1 MGGLQEDYSIMKIKY
16 SIIIPSLNGLEGLK
30 VTLPYMLSIDRNDFE
45 IVVSDN
51 CSTDGLWEYLSGIN
65 NPKLKIFKTKKRLPH
80 SKHLNFAYSK
90 SSGEWIGH
98 IGDDDLIL
106 KNRFDVLDSITNG
119 CELVV
124 GSSLRYVWKD
134 HTVEPENSI
143 GIEDFGIYS
152 LECDSIKG
160 IDYYQKLINR
170 VNISGGGCWMV
181 NRKVY
186 KKVVDK
192 FGYFSPDTANVE
204 FFSLRASAYFSK
216 KVTRIDYP
224 LFVNGR
230 MNKSSGTT
238 LHEHNSDI
246 FDWSFENP
254 GGGWHYCPIPTYS
267 YCTIS
272 LDAAL
277 RVDTVLQTNTFSNI
291 AWGKNCMGAF
301 LYKAYGV
308 DSTNSQPKITTL
320 FYSIVVNYPIG
331 SLYILFRRAA
341 GSMYF
346 WIKSLFCEVNIGV
359 RYDFVTYTKSREYLK
374 GDFLGVSS
382 IVDFADWYID
392 YNERILKSIKKRG

>member
-1 MGGLQEDYSIMKIKY
+1 MKIKY

-143 GIEDFGIYS
+143 GIDHLGTTS
-152 LECDSIKG
+152 LKFNSIKG
-160 IDYYQKLINR
+160 KDYYRQLINK
-170 VNISGGGCWMV
+170 VDIPGGGCWMV
-181 NRKVY
+181 NRRAYQKVI
-186 KKVVDK
+186 DK
-192 FGYFSPDTANVE
+192 FGYFSPDAANVE

-216 KVTRIDYP
+216 NVIHLDSP
-224 LFVNGR
+224 LFINGR
-230 MNKSSGTT
+230 MEKSSGST
-238 LHEHNSDI
+238 LVKHNKSI
-246 FDWSFENP
+246 FDWSLENP
-254 GGGWHYCPIPTYS
+254 RGVWKYCPIPTYT

-277 RVDTVLQTNTFSNI
+277 RVESTLQSGALSNFF
-291 AWGKNCMGAF
+291 WGQACMNSF
-301 LYKAYGV
+301 LCKVYGV
-308 DSTNSQPKITTL
+308 DSTNERPNIVKI
-320 FYSIVVNYPIG
+320 FYSIVKNYPVG
-331 SLYILFRRAA
+331 AFYVLFKQIV
-341 GSMYF
+341 SN
-346 WIKSLFCEVNIGV
+346 IKSPVRSFFCKNYEKKSFII
-359 RYDFVTYTKSREYLK
+359 YTDRGGYVD
-374 GDFLGVSS
+374 GDFLSISS
-382 IVDFADWYID
+382 IVDFSEWYVD
-392 YNERILKSIKKRG
+392 YRKKQLKLNL